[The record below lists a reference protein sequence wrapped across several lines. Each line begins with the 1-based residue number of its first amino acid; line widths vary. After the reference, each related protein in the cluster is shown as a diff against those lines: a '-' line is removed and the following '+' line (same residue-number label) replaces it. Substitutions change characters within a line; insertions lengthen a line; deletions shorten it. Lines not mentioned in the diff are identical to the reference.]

1 MFTDEHRC
9 DVLERI
15 RQQDIRAFAG
25 QITPAVLAETAKRT
39 AVVLV
44 KSPLCLPNLVML
56 GIASAL
62 HARENFSSILIATLK
77 LLEDQQDFYASEL
90 GKAKRNAARR
100 ERKKTG
106 QNKHDPRRG
115 DPALVSEEAFVQ
127 ARRRMPFSFW
137 INLIIVL
144 GEKFEEQHQSLLKF
158 HGFRVLAIDGTCIEL
173 PNWKRLRDHFGT
185 SKNVHGLQNAQAR
198 MVMLQFPFVRLPYR
212 YELCPLDQGETSI
225 ARRLTQHLCKNDLLL
240 LDAGFWSYGLLWDVQ
255 NRGAFFAIPLKGKR
269 INLTAVCTHG
279 SDDTEVL
286 WTPQDS
292 RGQWKKEN
300 LPKSIRLRVVT
311 YQIPGFRPQNLLTNV
326 LRPSQISREDWVR
339 LATDCTEKGRFQP
352 GLFHRR
358 WEIETTYRELKVD
371 QNMEGNL
378 RGRTPESIQ
387 FEIAGHVVL
396 YHLIRRLLVEAAVKH
411 GIDPL
416 RLSFTNALR
425 ELLRIHASLVTAHP
439 RWARILLERL
449 LDRIAEH
456 QVPYRPGR
464 SFPRRKKSTNH
475 KRHSKHPHTTPTK
488 TSKRAHNTKRTKAK
502 TRKQT

>member
-1 MFTDEHRC
+1 MMFTDEHRC

-15 RQQDIRAFAG
+15 RQQDIRAFAEK
-25 QITPAVLAETAKRT
+25 ITPAVLAETAKRT
-39 AVVLV
+39 AVVLIR
-44 KSPLCLPNLVML
+44 SPLCLTNLVML

-62 HARENFSSILIATLK
+62 HAKENFSSILTATLK

-90 GKAKRNAARR
+90 AKAKRNADGRG
-100 ERKKTG
+100 KKKG
-106 QNKHDPRRG
+106 KSKHDPRRG
-115 DPALVSEEAFVQ
+115 DPTLVSEEAFVQ
-127 ARRRMPFSFW
+127 ARHRMPFAFW

-173 PNWKRLRDHFGT
+173 QNWKRLRDHFGT
-185 SKNVHGLQNAQAR
+185 AKNARGLQNAQAR
-198 MVMLQFPFVRLPYR
+198 MVMLQFPFVRVPYR
-212 YELCPLDQGETSI
+212 YELCPLDQGEVSI
-225 ARRLTQHLCKNDLLL
+225 ARRLTQHLCTNDLLL

-269 INLTAVCTHG
+269 INLTSVCPHG
-279 SDDTEVL
+279 KDDKEVI

-292 RGQWKKEN
+292 RSQWKKEN
-300 LPKSIRLRVVT
+300 LPRSMHLRMIT
-311 YQIPGFRPQNLLTNV
+311 YQISGFRPQNLLTNV

-339 LATDCTEKGRFQP
+339 LATDCTEKGQFQP

-371 QNMEGNL
+371 QKMEGNL

-396 YHLIRRLLVEAAVKH
+396 YHLLRSLMVEAALKH

-416 RLSFTNALR
+416 RLSFLNALR
-425 ELLRIHASLVTAHP
+425 ELLQIHTSLVTANP
-439 RWARILLERL
+439 QWACILFQRL

-456 QVPYRPGR
+456 QVPNRPGR
-464 SFPRRKKSTNH
+464 SYPRRKQSTNH
-475 KRHSKHPHTTPTK
+475 KRTSKHPDTTPTK
-488 TSKRAHNTKRTKAK
+488 ASK
-502 TRKQT
+502 

>member
-1 MFTDEHRC
+1 M
-9 DVLERI
+9 
-15 RQQDIRAFAG
+15 
-25 QITPAVLAETAKRT
+25 VLA
-39 AVVLV
+39 

-56 GIASAL
+56 GIACAL
-62 HARENFSSILIATLK
+62 HTTESFSSILTATLK
-77 LLEDQQDFYASEL
+77 LLEDQQDFYVSEL

-106 QNKHDPRRG
+106 KNKHDPRRG
-115 DPALVSEEAFVQ
+115 DPTVVSEEAFVQ

-158 HGFRVLAIDGTCIEL
+158 HDFRVLAIDGTCIEL

-225 ARRLTQHLCKNDLLL
+225 ARRLTQHLRMNDLLL

-269 INLTAVCTHG
+269 INLTPVCTHG
-279 SDDTEVL
+279 RDDREMI
-286 WTPQDS
+286 WRPQDS
-292 RGQWKKEN
+292 RRQWKKEN
-300 LPKSIRLRVVT
+300 LPKSIRLRVIT
-311 YQIPGFRPQNLLTNV
+311 YQIPGFRPQHLLTNV
-326 LRPSQISREDWVR
+326 LRPSRISRADWVR

-396 YHLIRRLLVEAAVKH
+396 YHLVRTLLVEAAVKH

-425 ELLRIHASLVTAHP
+425 ELLRIHAALVTAHS
-439 RWARILLERL
+439 RWA
-449 LDRIAEH
+449 
-456 QVPYRPGR
+456 
-464 SFPRRKKSTNH
+464 
-475 KRHSKHPHTTPTK
+475 
-488 TSKRAHNTKRTKAK
+488 AHL
-502 TRKQT
+502 TRKNLGPNCRTPSPLPPREELSATQAIHQPQATIQASSHHPIQSQQASSQYKTTKGQNKNQSLVPLGQAQWKRELRVDAS